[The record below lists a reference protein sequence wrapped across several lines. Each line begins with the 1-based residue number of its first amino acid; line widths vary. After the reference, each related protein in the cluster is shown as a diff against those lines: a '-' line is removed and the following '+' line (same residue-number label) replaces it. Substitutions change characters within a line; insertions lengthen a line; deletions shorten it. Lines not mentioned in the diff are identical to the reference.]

1 MAVIVLGNASHEN
14 LCDRQATVLGWGER
28 GTSGSGRPGSA
39 RSKLPRAAD
48 EACMIVLVDDDFI
61 TLKLYE
67 GMLSQEGY
75 RVESFLSAEEAL
87 DFLSREVPDLIVSD
101 IVMPDM
107 DGYEFK
113 QSYSYRYPDR
123 TTPFIF
129 VTGLGRDKD
138 RAIAMSYGADD
149 YLVKP
154 VRRDEMISKVRLLVG
169 ID

>member
-1 MAVIVLGNASHEN
+1 
-14 LCDRQATVLGWGER
+14 
-28 GTSGSGRPGSA
+28 
-39 RSKLPRAAD
+39 
-48 EACMIVLVDDDFI
+48 MIVLVDDDYI
-61 TLKLYE
+61 TLKLFE
-67 GMLSQEGY
+67 GMLINAGY
-75 RVESFLSAEEAL
+75 KVEAFLSAEEAL

-113 QSYSYRYPDR
+113 QSYSHLFPER

-154 VRRDEMISKVRLLVG
+154 VRRDEMISKVRLLIG